1 MLVKKRLPA
10 LDGLRVLDT
19 MGIFLFHSGFL
30 PHGTFPVTLFF
41 MLSGFMMYYT
51 KYDTITP
58 MTGIRKMKRMYPL
71 HVITFLISILIWHP
85 WTKLEYSMKYLLEAG
100 VMHLTLTQ
108 AWLPKYTYTYNGLA
122 WYLSVTLF
130 LYAVSYPL
138 VRLVRKVKKTV
149 LWILFL
155 WLVILGLDIYLYL
168 YGGVDL
174 YSNPIYRMFDYV
186 LGMMLAKQFQ
196 EHSFLEKKRAD
207 KTEIGLVILFIIQYI
222 LSFRLG
228 DTPGYY
234 IILFSVVLYILAVG
248 QGCVSRFLSK
258 HVFYKLAS
266 YSFEFYMVHELG
278 LRIFRKIFPEMQVF
292 TRAGYIIREI
302 KISGCSLVISILFVW
317 IYKNY
322 SELKLRLV

>member
-1 MLVKKRLPA
+1 M
-10 LDGLRVLDT
+10 
-19 MGIFLFHSGFL
+19 
-30 PHGTFPVTLFF
+30 
-41 MLSGFMMYYT
+41 
-51 KYDTITP
+51 
-58 MTGIRKMKRMYPL
+58 
-71 HVITFLISILIWHP
+71 
-85 WTKLEYSMKYLLEAG
+85 
-100 VMHLTLTQ
+100 
-108 AWLPKYTYTYNGLA
+108 
-122 WYLSVTLF
+122 
-130 LYAVSYPL
+130 
-138 VRLVRKVKKTV
+138 
-149 LWILFL
+149 
-155 WLVILGLDIYLYL
+155 
-168 YGGVDL
+168 GGVDL

-222 LSFRLG
+222 LSFIG